1 MTSTKCNFE
10 DIHLIFDKTANELVN
25 TSLSDEER
33 ILSFHTKLKE
43 LETNPRFEYCKDKL
57 NHVSFKLIQD
67 SEKVKNLVKDVINSG
82 SEKVTKFLNSRG
94 IDLTKPIS
102 ITKSVSDSESP
113 IIEEIKP
120 IDYAR
125 SILPTFPDMKEGLE
139 AIIIFLEK
147 LDKNKSGYIDRM
159 SNNKMNNL
167 GRNKMS
173 NIKPEEAAV
182 VANVA
187 AAEANVAANAAVANA
202 AVANAAAAEANAAVT
217 QGGRRRKTRRQQ
229 RRQRRQRKQQKK
241 TRKH

>member
-139 AIIIFLEK
+139 AIIVFLEK

-159 SNNKMNNL
+159 SNKMNNSS
-167 GRNKMS
+167 NQIS